1 MLETARIATFDS
13 NGRRRRASEILED
26 LGRNWPAERI
36 SLGDIEAALGDR
48 GFGLMLLVFTLPAL
62 IPIISTIAVIPL
74 ALLAGQL
81 MLGMEKPWL
90 PKAILRRSAATA
102 DFKRVVE
109 QLLPHLLRAEKVLK
123 PRYLLLASAPA
134 ERMIGLVCLLLTLL
148 LPLPW
153 PFGNVMVAVP
163 LVVLALALIERDGL
177 FALGGFVL
185 ALASGGFLVGV
196 TWVTLQESLQFGLK
210 YLGM

>member
-1 MLETARIATFDS
+1 MLKISPISSYDS

-90 PKAILRRSAATA
+90 PKAILQRSATRA
-102 DFKRVVE
+102 DFQRTAEKV
-109 QLLPHLLRAEKVLK
+109 LPHLRRAEKVLK
-123 PRYLLLASAPA
+123 PRFLLLVSAPA
-134 ERMIGLVCLLLTLL
+134 ERFIGLICLLLTLL

-153 PFGNVMVAVP
+153 PFGNLMVAVP
-163 LVVLALALIERDGL
+163 LVVLALALIGR
-177 FALGGFVL
+177 LG
-185 ALASGGFLVGV
+185 
-196 TWVTLQESLQFGLK
+196 
-210 YLGM
+210 

>member
-1 MLETARIATFDS
+1 MSNTSAITVLAG

-26 LGRNWPAERI
+26 LGRNWPQERI
-36 SLGDIEAALGDR
+36 SLGDIESALGDR

-62 IPIISTIAVIPL
+62 IPVISAIAVIPL
-74 ALLAGQL
+74 ALLAAQL
-81 MLGMEKPWL
+81 TLGMEKPWL
-90 PKAILRRSAATA
+90 PKAILQRSASKA
-102 DFKRVVE
+102 DFQRTVE
-109 QLLPHLLRAEKVLK
+109 KVLPYLLRAEKVLK
-123 PRYLLLASAPA
+123 PRYLLLASTHA
-134 ERMIGLVCLLLTLL
+134 ERVIGLICLLLTLL

-153 PFGNVMVAVP
+153 PFGNLMVAAP
-163 LVVLALALIERDGL
+163 LIVLALALIERDGL
-177 FALGGFVL
+177 FALAGFVL